1 MLELVEGQLMSNNDL
16 AEWFQIKPG
25 SFRNTKTK
33 KLEEL
38 KKYAEYEVQ
47 GSKVLITK
55 VIESKFV
62 KRKDYSIVKEEFTQ
76 VYNKSK
82 IDTASNV
89 SKKIYSKRK
98 SDLSIKPSTTYEYTK
113 EARNELYGKPFVGK
127 GTLGTCRYI
136 WVKKLDEG
144 KYERFNDEE
153 EAMYK
158 KLLVK
163 YFKNSD
169 DKGIFVNE
177 MVKNGEITE
186 EEAWQTY
193 KEITNLEFSFMN
205 FKAEM
210 EEFVG
215 CTIVRATEIED
226 QLNFS
231 E

>member
-38 KKYAEYEVQ
+38 KKYAEYEIQ
-47 GSKVLITK
+47 GAKVLITK
-55 VIESKFV
+55 VIEPKFI
-62 KRKDYSIVKEEFTQ
+62 KKKDYSIVREEFTQ
-76 VYNKSK
+76 VYNESK

-89 SKKIYSKRK
+89 SKKIYNKRK
-98 SDLSIKPSTTYEYTK
+98 SDLSIKESTTYEYTR
-113 EARNELYGKPFVGK
+113 EARNELYGKPFIGK
-127 GTLGTCRYI
+127 GKLGTCRYI

-169 DKGIFVNE
+169 DKAMFVNE

>member
-25 SFRNTKTK
+25 SFRNTKAK

-38 KKYAEYEVQ
+38 KKYAEYEIQ
-47 GSKVLITK
+47 GAKVLITK
-55 VIESKFV
+55 VIEPKFI
-62 KRKDYSIVKEEFTQ
+62 KKKDYSIVREEFTQ
-76 VYNKSK
+76 VYNESK

-89 SKKIYSKRK
+89 SKKIYNKRK
-98 SDLSIKPSTTYEYTK
+98 SDLSIKESTTYEYTR
-113 EARNELYGKPFVGK
+113 EARNELYGKPFIGK
-127 GTLGTCRYI
+127 GKLGTCRYI

-158 KLLVK
+158 KLLLK

-169 DKGIFVNE
+169 DKAMFVKD
-177 MVKNGEITE
+177 MIKRGEVTK
-186 EEAWQTY
+186 EEAWDVY
-193 KEITNLEFSFMN
+193 DEIANLEFGFMN

-226 QLNFS
+226 QIDFS

>member
-25 SFRNTKTK
+25 SFRNTKAK

-38 KKYAEYEVQ
+38 KKYAEYEIQ
-47 GSKVLITK
+47 GAKVLITK
-55 VIESKFV
+55 VIEPKFI
-62 KRKDYSIVKEEFTQ
+62 KKKDYSIVREEFTQ
-76 VYNKSK
+76 VYNESK

-89 SKKIYSKRK
+89 SKKIYNKRK
-98 SDLSIKPSTTYEYTK
+98 SDLSIKESTTYEYTR
-113 EARNELYGKPFVGK
+113 EARNELYGKPFIGK
-127 GTLGTCRYI
+127 GKLGTCRDI

-158 KLLVK
+158 KLLLK
-163 YFKNSD
+163 YFKNTDS
-169 DKGIFVNE
+169 KAMFVKD
-177 MVKNGEITE
+177 MIKRGEVTK
-186 EEAWQTY
+186 EEAWDVY
-193 KEITNLEFSFMN
+193 DEIANLEFGFMN

>member
-38 KKYAEYEVQ
+38 KKYAEYEIQ

>member
-1 MLELVEGQLMSNNDL
+1 MTNAEL
-16 AEWFQIKPG
+16 AEWFGIKPN
-25 SFRNTKTK
+25 SFRNTKTQ

-38 KKYAEYEVQ
+38 KRFAEFEVEKT
-47 GSKVLITK
+47 KVRITK
-55 VIESKFV
+55 IYKSVYV
-62 KRKDYSIVKEEFTQ
+62 KKKSADYSIVKEEFTQ

-89 SKKIYSKRK
+89 SKKIYNKRK
-98 SDLSIKPSTTYEYTK
+98 SDLTIKESTTYEYTR

-158 KLLVK
+158 KLLLK

-169 DKGIFVNE
+169 DKAMFVKD
-177 MVKNGEITE
+177 MIKRGEVTK
-186 EEAWQTY
+186 EEAWDVY
-193 KEITNLEFSFMN
+193 DEIANLEFGFMN

-226 QLNFS
+226 QLDFS

>member
-25 SFRNTKTK
+25 SFRNTKVK

-38 KKYAEYEVQ
+38 KKYAEYEIQ

-55 VIESKFV
+55 VIESKFI

-89 SKKIYSKRK
+89 SKKIYNKRK

-127 GTLGTCRYI
+127 GQLGTCRYI

-153 EAMYK
+153 QVIYK
-158 KLLVK
+158 KLLTK
-163 YFKNSD
+163 YFKNTD
-169 DKGIFVNE
+169 EKTIFVNH
-177 MVKNGEITE
+177 MVERGEITE
-186 EEAWQTY
+186 EEAWKTY
-193 KEITNLEFSFMN
+193 KEMTNLDFGFMN

-210 EEFVG
+210 ELAVG
-215 CTIVRATEIED
+215 CPIVRATEIED
-226 QLNFS
+226 QINFS

>member
-25 SFRNTKTK
+25 SFRNTKAK

-89 SKKIYSKRK
+89 STKIYSKRK

-144 KYERFNDEE
+144 QYERFNDEE

>member
-38 KKYAEYEVQ
+38 KKYAEYEIQ
-47 GSKVLITK
+47 GAKVLITK
-55 VIESKFV
+55 VIEPKFI
-62 KRKDYSIVKEEFTQ
+62 KKKDYSIVREEFTQ
-76 VYNKSK
+76 VYNESK

-89 SKKIYSKRK
+89 SKKIYNKRK
-98 SDLSIKPSTTYEYTK
+98 SDLSIKESTTYEYTR

-127 GTLGTCRYI
+127 GKLGICRYI
-136 WVKKLDEG
+136 WVKKLGEG
-144 KYERFNDEE
+144 QYERFNDEE

-177 MVKNGEITE
+177 MVKHGEITE

>member
-25 SFRNTKTK
+25 SFRNTKAK

-38 KKYAEYEVQ
+38 KKYAEYEIQ
-47 GSKVLITK
+47 GAKVLITK
-55 VIESKFV
+55 VIEPKFI
-62 KRKDYSIVKEEFTQ
+62 KKKDYSIVREEFTQ

-89 SKKIYSKRK
+89 SKKIYNKRK
-98 SDLSIKPSTTYEYTK
+98 DELTIKESTTYEYTR

-127 GTLGTCRYI
+127 GTLGTCRYV

-144 KYERFNDEE
+144 QYERFNDEE

>member
-25 SFRNTKTK
+25 SFRNTKAK

-38 KKYAEYEVQ
+38 KKYAEYEIQ
-47 GSKVLITK
+47 GTKVLIVK
-55 VIESKFV
+55 VIEPKFV

-89 SKKIYSKRK
+89 SKKIYNKRK
-98 SDLSIKPSTTYEYTK
+98 SDLTIKESTTYEYTR
-113 EARNELYGKPFVGK
+113 EARNELYGKPFIGK
-127 GTLGTCRYI
+127 GKLGTCRYI

-153 EAMYK
+153 QAIYK

-163 YFKNSD
+163 YFKNTD
-169 DKGIFVNE
+169 DKAIFVNT
-177 MVKNGEITE
+177 MVEHGEITE
-186 EEAWQTY
+186 EEAWKTY
-193 KEITNLEFSFMN
+193 KEITNFEFSFMN

-210 EEFVG
+210 EEAVG
-215 CTIVRATEIED
+215 YPIVRATEIED
-226 QLNFS
+226 QINFS

>member
-38 KKYAEYEVQ
+38 KKYAEYEIQ

-144 KYERFNDEE
+144 KYEIFNDEE

>member
-25 SFRNTKTK
+25 SFRNTKAK

-38 KKYAEYEVQ
+38 KKYAEYEIQ

-55 VIESKFV
+55 VIESKFI

-89 SKKIYSKRK
+89 SKKIYNKRK

-127 GTLGTCRYI
+127 GQLGTCRYI

-153 EAMYK
+153 QAIYK
-158 KLLVK
+158 KLLAK
-163 YFKNSD
+163 YFKNAD
-169 DKGIFVNE
+169 DKAIFVNE
-177 MVKNGEITE
+177 MVERGEITE
-186 EEAWQTY
+186 EEAWKTY

-210 EEFVG
+210 ELAVG
-215 CTIVRATEIED
+215 CPIVRATEIED
-226 QLNFS
+226 QINFS

>member
-25 SFRNTKTK
+25 SFRNTKAK

-38 KKYAEYEVQ
+38 KKYAEYEIQ
-47 GSKVLITK
+47 GAKVLITK
-55 VIESKFV
+55 VIEPKFI
-62 KRKDYSIVKEEFTQ
+62 KKKDYSIVREEFTQ

-89 SKKIYSKRK
+89 SKKIYNKRK
-98 SDLSIKPSTTYEYTK
+98 SDLSIKESTTYEYTR

-127 GTLGTCRYI
+127 GKLGTCRYI

-158 KLLVK
+158 KLLLK
-163 YFKNSD
+163 YFKNTDS
-169 DKGIFVNE
+169 KAMFVKD
-177 MVKNGEITE
+177 MIKRGEVTK
-186 EEAWQTY
+186 EEAWDVY
-193 KEITNLEFSFMN
+193 DEIANLEFGFMN

>member
-25 SFRNTKTK
+25 SFRNTKAK

-38 KKYAEYEVQ
+38 KKYAEYEIQ
-47 GSKVLITK
+47 GAKVLITK
-55 VIESKFV
+55 VIEPKFI
-62 KRKDYSIVKEEFTQ
+62 KKKDYSIVREEFTQ
-76 VYNKSK
+76 VYNESK

-89 SKKIYSKRK
+89 SKKIYNKRK
-98 SDLSIKPSTTYEYTK
+98 SDLSIKESTTYEYTR
-113 EARNELYGKPFVGK
+113 EARNELYGKPFIGK
-127 GTLGTCRYI
+127 GKLGTCRYI

-158 KLLVK
+158 KLLLK

-169 DKGIFVNE
+169 DKAMFVKD
-177 MVKNGEITE
+177 MIKRGEVTK
-186 EEAWQTY
+186 EEAWDVY
-193 KEITNLEFSFMN
+193 DEIANLEFGFMN

-226 QLNFS
+226 QIDLS